1 MVVVARYTMIFN
13 FFKTDEQQNIM
24 IKDEYLNW
32 LPNNGVTSQNSIHSY
47 MSYLNKCC
55 ELASA
60 QGFDLLQLPKDE
72 DSYKVFIN
80 NISYLEKEITAKLK
94 ASKSKSCNDWRS
106 GLRKY
111 SKYVQYRFDKSKI
124 SPKSQAQSEHKES
137 NKDVKTNSAL
147 LFKENDK
154 ASSVCNSPRM
164 IFPQG
169 DLINR
174 IKTRLRTQNR
184 ARNQKDVAWNIDII
198 NYILFTAIKT
208 TPHKYTSRGIS
219 QTLLDIIR
227 ESYRIDLDNIVMRT
241 IVHTEDGTQTMA
253 QIESLMISPSGDV
266 HVFLNSSNNRILR
279 VLTEVA
285 SINDGDR
292 FEPLTVSSSRA
303 IDEIVVD
310 HIYRMENLLDD
321 LERENKLPIL
331 SRLTKLIRDNE
342 ITIESLKSSADS
354 LAFDFVVLHLLGL
367 FHEVQLVNGRI
378 ILQLMH
384 ATANSS
390 KH

>member
-1 MVVVARYTMIFN
+1 
-13 FFKTDEQQNIM
+13 
-24 IKDEYLNW
+24 
-32 LPNNGVTSQNSIHSY
+32 
-47 MSYLNKCC
+47 
-55 ELASA
+55 
-60 QGFDLLQLPKDE
+60 
-72 DSYKVFIN
+72 
-80 NISYLEKEITAKLK
+80 
-94 ASKSKSCNDWRS
+94 
-106 GLRKY
+106 
-111 SKYVQYRFDKSKI
+111 
-124 SPKSQAQSEHKES
+124 
-137 NKDVKTNSAL
+137 
-147 LFKENDK
+147 
-154 ASSVCNSPRM
+154 
-164 IFPQG
+164 
-169 DLINR
+169 
-174 IKTRLRTQNR
+174 
-184 ARNQKDVAWNIDII
+184 
-198 NYILFTAIKT
+198 
-208 TPHKYTSRGIS
+208 
-219 QTLLDIIR
+219 
-227 ESYRIDLDNIVMRT
+227 MRT

-310 HIYRMENLLDD
+310 HIYRMEDLLDD

-367 FHEVQLVNGRI
+367 FHEVQLINGRI